1 MVEAYSSGPIQT
13 GIGAAPWPLPTEP
26 PDGVACEEASVAAIL
41 AALDA
46 GDLEQAAALSQQALS
61 SGVTHPAPLCVMAMA
76 LEYRGR
82 IGEALPYLERAL
94 ALLPADV
101 SLMLAHGRCL
111 LGLERPAEALEMVER
126 ALEREPL
133 YAEAHA
139 YRGQAL
145 ERLSRM
151 AEAERSYGEAL
162 DLEPGNL
169 VARAGMA
176 AACSHFG
183 AHREARAHA
192 LAVLDAAPDDP
203 GAQLVLAAADLAEGS
218 PVTAE
223 ARVRELIAAHGPVPA
238 LVGHLADALDAQDR
252 TPEAFE
258 AYARSGEALRRQHE
272 GQYASDDVLEAAER
286 TAGVLERLPV
296 GAWPLG
302 HGRRTGP
309 AAVETHVFL
318 LGFARSGTSLLAL
331 ALQGDPQV
339 EVLDEQE
346 PLVDALRHFAG
357 PDGTERLLA
366 ASDAELAG
374 WRAAYWRRAGRM
386 GARLDRRVFVDKQPM
401 NSLHLPLIA
410 RLFPEARILVA
421 RRDPRDVVLS
431 CFRRRFLMN
440 RYTYH
445 LLTAQGAA
453 RLYAAAMRVA
463 EATAAA
469 APLQT
474 LAVAHERLVEDFDR
488 QMDQVCA
495 FLGVPLSDAV
505 RSFSARVRS
514 RGVATPSAAQLARGL
529 NRDGVG
535 QWRRYERQL
544 EPLAPLLK
552 PWIGRFGY
560 DREGSDEGRHQP

>member
-1 MVEAYSSGPIQT
+1 
-13 GIGAAPWPLPTEP
+13 
-26 PDGVACEEASVAAIL
+26 
-41 AALDA
+41 
-46 GDLEQAAALSQQALS
+46 
-61 SGVTHPAPLCVMAMA
+61 
-76 LEYRGR
+76 
-82 IGEALPYLERAL
+82 L

-139 YRGQAL
+139 CRGQAM

-151 AEAERSYGEAL
+151 AEAERSYGRAL
-162 DLEPGNL
+162 DLEPANL

-192 LAVLDAAPDDP
+192 QAVLDAAPDDP
-203 GAQLVLAAADLAEGS
+203 GAQLVVVMADLAEGS
-218 PVTAE
+218 PAAAE
-223 ARVRELIAAHGPVPA
+223 ARVRELIAAHGSAPA
-238 LVGHLADALDAQDR
+238 LVAHLADTLDAQGR
-252 TPEAFE
+252 TSEAFE
-258 AYARSGEALRRQHE
+258 AYARSGEALRRRHE
-272 GQYASDDVLEAAER
+272 GQYASDDMIEAAER
-286 TAGVLERLPV
+286 AAGVLEGLPA
-296 GAWPLG
+296 GAWPPA
-302 HGRRTGP
+302 RARPTGP
-309 AAVETHVFL
+309 PGVETHVFL

-339 EVLDEQE
+339 EVLEEQE

-357 PDGTERLLA
+357 RDGTERLLSA
-366 ASDAELAG
+366 TEAELAG

-386 GARLDRRVFVDKQPM
+386 GARLDRRVFIDKQPM

-440 RYTYH
+440 RYTYQ

-469 APLQT
+469 ATLQT
-474 LAVAHERLVEDFDR
+474 LAVAHERLVEDFDG
-488 QMDQVCA
+488 QMGQVCA

-544 EPLAPLLK
+544 EPLGPLLQ
-552 PWIGRFGY
+552 PWIERFGY
-560 DREGSDEGRHQP
+560 DREGSDEARPGRRMAPGQP